1 MVSKPYLLISASQ
14 RLKITFHSLLDG
26 LLVDLTVQ
34 QATSK
39 RLKKPTTPDQQ
50 GLVELYKMTISPC
63 VCAGFLWVPL
73 PPLTMAILFI

>member
-50 GLVELYKMTISPC
+50 GLS
-63 VCAGFLWVPL
+63 
-73 PPLTMAILFI
+73 